1 MVLAAMHTHMH
12 RRMQT
17 KYAYI
22 YRHMHTDISI
32 AFDSRILVL
41 GWVVL
46 LWIWAYGVSGSG
58 CVSGWFQ
65 VPDPTCIIP
74 YFLNLFDA
82 FCIFVR

>member
-32 AFDSRILVL
+32 AFDSRIFSLGGGGAAVDMGLWGLRFRVCEWLV
-41 GWVVL
+41 
-46 LWIWAYGVSGSG
+46 SS
-58 CVSGWFQ
+58 S
-65 VPDPTCIIP
+65 
-74 YFLNLFDA
+74 
-82 FCIFVR
+82 